1 MNKEIK
7 NQIIFAL
14 EDDNEVMASALGKDS
29 DLDEENKQMNR
40 ELIEEHRKILNKL
53 DENKP
58 LTKDD
63 LELIHDAN
71 EIHLNDENNCNGH
84 YTQAVQLNKFLEKLR

>member
-53 DENKP
+53 DENK
-58 LTKDD
+58 
-63 LELIHDAN
+63 
-71 EIHLNDENNCNGH
+71 
-84 YTQAVQLNKFLEKLR
+84 